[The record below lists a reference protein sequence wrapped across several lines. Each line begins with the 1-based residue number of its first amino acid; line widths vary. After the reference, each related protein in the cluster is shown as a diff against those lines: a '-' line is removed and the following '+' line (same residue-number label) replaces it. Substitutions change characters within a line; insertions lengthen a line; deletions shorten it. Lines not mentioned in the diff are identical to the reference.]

1 MFFKKLMLKIK
12 QAFFGRLKVAVKSGL
27 KCGKGVTVMTGA
39 EFGSEPYL
47 ITLGD
52 NVRISSFV
60 TFITHDGGSW
70 PFRRQEE
77 YKGVVRFGKIKVGDN
92 SFIGARSTIM
102 PGVHIG
108 KNCVVAAGAVVT
120 KDVPDNSVVAG
131 VPARVISDIYTYAD
145 KMKSRMP
152 ANWDQQKYKE
162 NKRKYLEEI
171 LPD

>member
-60 TFITHDGGSW
+60 TFITHDGGS
-70 PFRRQEE
+70 
-77 YKGVVRFGKIKVGDN
+77 
-92 SFIGARSTIM
+92 
-102 PGVHIG
+102 
-108 KNCVVAAGAVVT
+108 
-120 KDVPDNSVVAG
+120 
-131 VPARVISDIYTYAD
+131 
-145 KMKSRMP
+145 
-152 ANWDQQKYKE
+152 
-162 NKRKYLEEI
+162 
-171 LPD
+171 